1 MLNGNKHIP
10 RSVLA
15 LLSRESWVGARCR
28 KHPGKVVEMNQ
39 GIQQRDCSKK
49 EGSVSRWEDFARSR
63 VSIQLYRAD
72 PHRSPRQSA
81 IPALMIVSTLGTRST
96 RHAGFAGAVVV
107 SNILHGH
114 ALCFGFDSNSGLRIA
129 EFKGLMLRFQKW
141 WAWRDVHS
149 PVACVSVRCGCG
161 WLGADV
167 PMPGWGTDPCSWV
180 CSRSGEGQVH
190 IVRLAVGVI

>member
-10 RSVLA
+10 RSGLA

-167 PMPGWGTDPCSWV
+167 PMP
-180 CSRSGEGQVH
+180 R
-190 IVRLAVGVI
+190 VGY